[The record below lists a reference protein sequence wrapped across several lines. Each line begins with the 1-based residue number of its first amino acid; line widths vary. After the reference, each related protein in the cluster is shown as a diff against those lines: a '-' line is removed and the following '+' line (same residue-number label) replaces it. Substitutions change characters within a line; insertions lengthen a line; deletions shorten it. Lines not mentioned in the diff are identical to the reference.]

1 MTTVSSEPIHLSSNR
16 LNQLFQEAIAKR
28 ENNLTAV
35 ELKKFLEIVNFTF
48 ENLEITFG
56 NRIMNQIKTMV
67 PVYVA
72 LGGTKEEALDLMF
85 SQKVLNKLNGR
96 YEDFI
101 KDGLMQ
107 LKTMI
112 TKTYGKNT
120 FIKTEMT
127 ITKMLKKL
135 I

>member
-1 MTTVSSEPIHLSSNR
+1 MVSIS
-16 LNQLFQEAIAKR
+16 
-28 ENNLTAV
+28 
-35 ELKKFLEIVNFTF
+35 F